1 MTNNFPL
8 LSLKLTAKALKNG
21 WLEYIGILFSY
32 GGQAYF
38 QGHLLVVSKRV
49 IETSQQKN
57 SLEKHTLR
65 DHYRLLTQ
73 FRRDL
78 HTPFLRIS
86 VICGRFVGGS
96 PRRPQESKSPDISR
110 TSSTDITSG
119 RHSPNRTSPLM
130 SAVPGIFAT
139 KKKSPERLEIVFL
152 AGLLSHSIHVW
163 NISLH
168 LATTVN

>member
-8 LSLKLTAKALKNG
+8 PSLKLTAKALKNG

-49 IETSQQKN
+49 IGTSQQKN

-96 PRRPQESKSPDISR
+96 PRRPPGVQVAGHQPNEFYGHYQRKAFTQSHQ
-110 TSSTDITSG
+110 STDVGGSWDFC
-119 RHSPNRTSPLM
+119 NN
-130 SAVPGIFAT
+130 
-139 KKKSPERLEIVFL
+139 KKIPERLEV
-152 AGLLSHSIHVW
+152 
-163 NISLH
+163 
-168 LATTVN
+168 